1 MSNVL
6 NNFLSRNNI
15 LTLTLLFS
23 DSLSVVLAFF
33 LAYFLRNKG
42 IFRLFLDVVQPIEV
56 YLQALPFAILALLIV
71 FAFDKLYEIRQR
83 RTQISQMYRVFRG
96 VTLWILLIMAG
107 SYLYKFDYSRII
119 VVLFYICTAIF
130 VILGRFLVNKL
141 YPYGFPKINVAII
154 GYGKSAKE
162 LAKRLKEYK
171 SLDFNFVGF
180 ITEKREARTKALG
193 SISNLRNIIKTHG
206 VDEVYIADSEL
217 SREKVLNLVSTCFD
231 VPTKF
236 RITSNIFDLI
246 TGTVDIANIEN
257 IPSLDINKTYFS
269 SWQVFYKRLF
279 DVLFSFFALIITSPV
294 ITAIILAIK
303 LDSSG
308 KAVLLQE
315 RIGRDGKLFYM
326 YKFRTMHH
334 DSSLYKK
341 SPRERDDKRVT
352 RVGKF
357 LRRTSLDEL
366 PQLVNVLK
374 GEMSIVGPRP
384 EMPFIVKKYKQWEK
398 RRLVVKPG
406 LTGLWQILGRK
417 DLPLHKNLEYDFYY
431 INNQSF
437 ILDLVI
443 ILKTIPVV
451 IRGIGAY

>member
-1 MSNVL
+1 MKIV
-6 NNFLSRNNI
+6 FLI
-15 LTLTLLFS
+15 S
-23 DSLSVVLAFF
+23 DIVSSALAFF
-33 LAYFLRNKG
+33 TAYSFRNKG
-42 IFRLFLDVVQPIEV
+42 VFRSFLDSVQPIEV
-56 YLQALPFAILALLIV
+56 YLVALPVAILILLAI
-71 FAFDKLYEIRQR
+71 FSFSGLYDLRQR
-83 RTQISQMYRVFRG
+83 RTQLSEMYRVFRG

-107 SYLYKFDYSRII
+107 SYVYKFDYSRII
-119 VVLFYICTAIF
+119 VVLFYIFTAIF
-130 VILGRFLVNKL
+130 VILGRLLVSKL
-141 YPYGFPKINVAII
+141 YPYGFPKLNIVII
-154 GYGKSAKE
+154 GYGNTAQK

-171 SLDFNFVGF
+171 SMGYNFVGF
-180 ITEKREARTKALG
+180 ITQKKATEKNILG
-193 SISNLRNIIKTHG
+193 SVSNLRKIIKTHRI
-206 VDEVYIADSEL
+206 DEVYIADSAL
-217 SREKVLNLVSTCFD
+217 SREKVLNLIASCFD

-236 RITSNIFDLI
+236 RTTSNIFDLI

-269 SWQVFYKRLF
+269 WWHIVYKRFF
-279 DVLFSFFALIITSPV
+279 DILFSAFALIIASP
-294 ITAIILAIK
+294 IFAAIIIAIK

-308 KAVLLQE
+308 KAVLLQQ
-315 RIGRDGKLFYM
+315 RVGRDGKLFYM
-326 YKFRTMHH
+326 YKFRTMHY

-341 SPRERDDKRVT
+341 SPRERNDKRVT

-366 PQLVNVLK
+366 PQLINVLK

-417 DLPLHKNLEYDFYY
+417 DLPLSENLEYDFYY

-443 ILKTIPVV
+443 IFKTIPVV